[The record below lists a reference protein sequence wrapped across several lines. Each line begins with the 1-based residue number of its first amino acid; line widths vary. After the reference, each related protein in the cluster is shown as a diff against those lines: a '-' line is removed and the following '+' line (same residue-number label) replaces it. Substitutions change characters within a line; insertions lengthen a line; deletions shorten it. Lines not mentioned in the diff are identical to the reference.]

1 MRVAELQFW
10 DIPREM
16 YLRTMLGVAILVLN
30 VADVLTT
37 QMTMARGAV
46 EVNPL
51 SAWLIEHG
59 MLAPTKIAVA
69 AFIAVAASAVSGRRK
84 LIVPLSVVAAIY
96 FAVVMSNSMTLIAA

>member
-46 EVNPL
+46 EVNPV
-51 SAWLIEHG
+51 SAWLIEQG
-59 MLAPTKIAVA
+59 ILAPTKIAVA
-69 AFIAVAASAVSGRRK
+69 AFIAVAAAAVSSRRT
-84 LIVPLSVVAAIY
+84 LVVPLSVVAAIY
-96 FAVVMSNSMTLIAA
+96 LAVVTSNGLTLLAA

>member
-1 MRVAELQFW
+1 VRVAELQFW

-46 EVNPL
+46 EVNPI

-59 MLAPTKIAVA
+59 ILAPTKIAVA
-69 AFIAVAASAVSGRRK
+69 AFIAVAALAVSGRRR
-84 LIVPLSVVAAIY
+84 LLVPLSAVAGIY
-96 FAVVMSNSMTLIAA
+96 TAVVISNSLQLVAY